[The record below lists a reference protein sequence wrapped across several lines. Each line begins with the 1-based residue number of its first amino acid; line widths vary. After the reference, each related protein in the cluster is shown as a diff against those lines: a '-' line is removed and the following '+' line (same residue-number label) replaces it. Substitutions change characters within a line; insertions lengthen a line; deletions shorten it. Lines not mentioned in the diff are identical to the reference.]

1 MSNELLSTAFINLL
15 WMCLEDTGVIDKKQS
30 YSGDNIEAAM
40 KEAIRSGQ
48 YSKEYMQKHV
58 DKWLDDAIEETIYKN
73 EERWKEFGFTL
84 DDIEEIV
91 EEDSI
96 EEKTRAQVMSFI
108 QNI

>member
-1 MSNELLSTAFINLL
+1 MSNELFETAFDNLIWL
-15 WMCLEDTGVIDKKQS
+15 CLGDTGVIEKDQS
-30 YSGDNIEAAM
+30 YSKDDLEVAM
-40 KEAIRSGQ
+40 KEAIRSDR

-73 EERWKEFGFTL
+73 EERWNEFGFTL